1 MFCAVP
7 MSELSAVKSSI
18 DGVAGECVG
27 VLPDA
32 GVNGAAVLGVILL
45 SMIGRNPFDQSSS
58 GDVVATCTAFG
69 FQTLLQGIIIDP
81 SVVYLWVCL

>member
-7 MSELSAVKSSI
+7 MSELTTVKSSI
-18 DGVAGECVG
+18 EGVAGKCVG

-32 GVNGAAVLGVILL
+32 GVDGAAVLGVFLL
-45 SMIGRNPFDQSSS
+45 SMIGRNHFDQSSS

-69 FQTLLQGIIIDP
+69 FQTLLRGIIIDP
-81 SVVYLWVCL
+81 SVVYLWGRL